1 MSDPIRSYMDAP
13 PNSQAS
19 ECTSAETMQ
28 LRDKERLRQP
38 EAYGSLL
45 EAAQVQRIEKAKRSI
60 EFLLR

>member
-28 LRDKERLRQP
+28 LRDKERQP